1 MDEDAARDGERQLL
15 SVITRARARLRRIAG
30 RELLIGKT
38 WWVLGA
44 GAAVSACRPLVWHL
58 ADATPL
64 WVGFA
69 RALGFFVAGSAVA
82 AGAIVVAGR
91 RRGPSDVGAARA
103 VDEALG
109 HAEVVASGFAF
120 ARDGR
125 AEPVALLAR
134 RRAVAAAEGV
144 REEALFPL
152 PSLRPSRRTSAL
164 FALGVAAALGVGGY
178 DRGLALAL
186 LSPPTGAETGA
197 AAELDEAAAELVE
210 QLHQEAKER
219 SPDHPAPQRGQ
230 GGDKLSSA
238 GSTLA
243 DKAREAARAARRGD
257 RKGAL
262 DKLDEMRAEGGKQ
275 SARAGD
281 LGATLRR
288 VAEALSPPSDRGHGG
303 SSSKAGEPGAGAAES
318 MRLLAQ
324 KMRSPE
330 GSAGAGEESKERTL
344 ERLERAGEEARR
356 AAADGKS
363 PGAGEAARALSRA
376 AEALRRGDRQAAA
389 EALDQAAA
397 RAGAME
403 QARAEAAAEA
413 MAIADMLEKS
423 GALEHAIQ
431 MAMLGREGEGAG
443 REEGRGRAPGDGKGG
458 EGDEGQGG
466 KGSGALRS
474 AILARLVAL
483 GMAGGEPDGSGS
495 GTGSSP
501 HIPDRHRAHRDPLAA
516 AGSIRAPSQVGEGA
530 RAIQAI
536 HGLGRGSEPPASYRE
551 VFPSYDAAAEE
562 GMADERIP
570 AQRRS
575 AVRRYF
581 QTIRPEK

>member
-1 MDEDAARDGERQLL
+1 MGEDEARDGEHRLR
-15 SVITRARARLRRIAG
+15 SVIRRARARLSRIAG

-44 GAAVSACRPLVWHL
+44 GAAVSACRPLLWRL
-58 ADATPL
+58 ADEAPL

-69 RALGFFVAGSAVA
+69 RALGLFVAGSAA
-82 AGAIVVAGR
+82 AVGAIVVAGR
-91 RRGPSDVGAARA
+91 RRGPSEVGAARA
-103 VDEALG
+103 LDGALG
-109 HAEVVASGFAF
+109 HAEIVASGFAF

-125 AEPVALLAR
+125 VEPVALLAR
-134 RRAVAAAEGV
+134 RRAVEAAGSAV
-144 REEALFPL
+144 AEALFPL
-152 PSLRPSRRTSAL
+152 PSLRPSPRKAAL
-164 FALGVAAALGVGGY
+164 FAFGAAAALGVGGY
-178 DRGLALAL
+178 DRGLATAL
-186 LSPPTGAETGA
+186 LTPPTSTENGA
-197 AAELDEAAAELVE
+197 AAELDEAAAELE
-210 QLHQEAKER
+210 DQLHQESPQR
-219 SPDHPAPQRGQ
+219 TPDHPAPQRSR
-230 GGDKLSSA
+230 GDDRLEGA
-238 GSTLA
+238 GPTLA

-262 DKLDEMRAEGGKQ
+262 EKLDELRATGGQQAEK
-275 SARAGD
+275 AGD

-288 VAEALSPPSDRGHGG
+288 IAEALGPSPD
-303 SSSKAGEPGAGAAES
+303 KAHAGAAGKSGEPGAAES

-324 KMRSPE
+324 KMRAPE
-330 GSAGAGEESKERTL
+330 GGAAGEESKERML

-356 AAADGKS
+356 AGSAGKS
-363 PGAGEAARALSRA
+363 EGANDAARALSRA
-376 AEALRRGDRQAAA
+376 AEALRRGDREAAA
-389 EALDQAAA
+389 QALDEAAA

-403 QARAEAAAEA
+403 KARADAAAEA
-413 MAIADMLEKS
+413 MAIVEMLEKS

-431 MAMLGREGEGAG
+431 MAMLGREGEGRG
-443 REEGRGRAPGDGKGG
+443 DDGPGRGGKG
-458 EGDEGQGG
+458 EGAGEGQGG
-466 KGSGALRS
+466 EKSAALRS
-474 AILARLVAL
+474 AILARLVAM
-483 GMAGGEPDGSGS
+483 GMAGEASGHPGGNTLEP
-495 GTGSSP
+495 
-501 HIPDRHRAHRDPLAA
+501 HVADRHRAHRDPLAA
-516 AGSIRAPSQVGEGA
+516 TESLRAPSQVGEGA